1 MTAFFFMKYYIISV
15 DGHSG
20 CGKST
25 LAKKLALELRFT
37 YSDTGAMY
45 RAVALFAIRNGLI
58 DEKGKLIADAKNEIE
73 KLVID
78 FTVPNEQ
85 GESFIQLNGVV
96 VEKEIRLLRFLI
108 E

>member
-1 MTAFFFMKYYIISV
+1 MTAFFFMKNYIISI

-37 YSDTGAMY
+37 YIDTGAMY

-78 FTVPNEQ
+78 FTYRMNK
-85 GESFIQLNGVV
+85 GKALSN
-96 VEKEIRLLRFLI
+96 
-108 E
+108 